1 MNLLSS
7 GTVGMVAWNMQTLL
21 QNGCET
27 RFPETSDVW
36 LSAKFCMWH
45 QSHYIKVAQGGHSAY
60 RWNIMYQKC
69 AGMGLNGLIIQKINE
84 NWNDRE
90 KKNPGSGLEV
100 LQYF

>member
-1 MNLLSS
+1 MYS
-7 GTVGMVAWNMQTLL
+7 GITVG
-21 QNGCET
+21 NGT
-27 RFPETSDVW
+27 RQKTVIFTADIFAV
-36 LSAKFCMWH
+36 
-45 QSHYIKVAQGGHSAY
+45 
-60 RWNIMYQKC
+60 YQKC